1 MILKCPHCN
10 KEHSIDETRIPP
22 NINKVR
28 CKYCKKLFSLAD
40 NGSEEE
46 HDKGLR
52 RIAVSLSKGGV
63 GKTTTAVHLAHGL
76 ALAGNKVLLVD
87 TDTQG
92 QSAFMLGVK
101 PQAGLTELIT
111 DELSPEETY
120 IQARER
126 LWLLAGGK
134 SLAGVK
140 RVIDRKDFGA
150 ELTLAEKLAPI
161 EQQFDYVIIDTS
173 PGWDPLL
180 VNVLFYVTEIML
192 PVSLEIMTLQGLVEF
207 LKSISSIQKYRTEL
221 GLKYIAPTF
230 LDKRVKNSSGILGK
244 LEDLYGDHVCTP
256 IRYNIRLSEAPAYG
270 QTIFEF
276 APGSNGA
283 KDYRELVRKV
293 TGNPDLFK

>member
-1 MILKCPHCN
+1 M
-10 KEHSIDETRIPP
+10 
-22 NINKVR
+22 
-28 CKYCKKLFSLAD
+28 
-40 NGSEEE
+40 
-46 HDKGLR
+46 
-52 RIAVSLSKGGV
+52 
-63 GKTTTAVHLAHGL
+63 
-76 ALAGNKVLLVD
+76 
-87 TDTQG
+87 
-92 QSAFMLGVK
+92 
-101 PQAGLTELIT
+101 
-111 DELSPEETY
+111 
-120 IQARER
+120 
-126 LWLLAGGK
+126 AGGK